1 MWSDMAT
8 GSGPHCPQETP
19 PNIIDFVHAHSHP
32 HTHVGSVTRT
42 HTLPGSPR
50 DLSNEQG
57 SQPCQSRNLLSSRW
71 PWSCLLLGV

>member
-42 HTLPGSPR
+42 HTLRAAPGTCQMSRGPSPVR
-50 DLSNEQG
+50 AG
-57 SQPCQSRNLLSSRW
+57 TF
-71 PWSCLLLGV
+71 